1 MASSSSSRS
10 YKHDVFLSFRGEDT
24 RKTFVDHLYSALV
37 DRQIRTFKDDETF
50 LRGEFISPSLFKA
63 IEESR
68 IAVVIFSKNYANSS
82 WCLEELMHIMKCKD
96 EKELTVIPIFYGV
109 DPSDVRK
116 QRGDFGKAF
125 AQQEEEN
132 NNKVQLW
139 RNKLVD
145 ASKISGWEPKNIAN
159 GHESKA
165 IKEIADRILDRLF
178 SSHSYN
184 DEHLVGLTTRLQELK
199 SRLEIGS
206 SGVLMVGIWG
216 VGGSGKTTLASSLY
230 KEISCHF
237 QSKCIVDNIRVESS
251 KHGLEALQQK
261 ILLRVLNTKREVQS
275 VEEGK
280 GMIKNR
286 LCHTNVLLLLDDVS
300 DLEQLEALAGSHNW
314 FGSGSRVIITTRDE
328 HLLKTHKVDWV
339 YPITL
344 LSPDEA
350 MRLFKRHA
358 YNEKN
363 HPVEEF
369 ETLSLSVVSYA
380 NGLPLAL
387 KVLGTFLYDKDK
399 LEWISALDKLK
410 DFPDSKVMDILKISY
425 DGLEPYQ
432 KELFLDIAC
441 FFRGRFIGVAM
452 EILEA
457 CNFYPK
463 IGIKVLRQKALITI
477 VNGMFDMHDL
487 VQEMGQYIVRGK
499 HPKNPEKHS
508 RVWKNEEIRNICFG
522 HAASMKENDNIE
534 ALRYKGDSYNH
545 SSRMCKIV
553 SNMKKLRYVD
563 WDGYPASPFPKS
575 FQPTNLVVLKLSFS
589 VQKDLWNDDKHLPHL
604 KVLHLEYMWELL
616 NTPDFAGLPCLQNLT
631 LSSCSKLKEIHP
643 SLGNHT
649 SLKYVS
655 VSCCY
660 KLKMFPTIVHMENL
674 KTLEI
679 KSCPKICEF
688 PEIKANMKSLVKL
701 SLEYIGIEVLPS
713 TIGDHCANLISL
725 YLSYLDRLKS
735 IEFNFD
741 ALKHLKE
748 LELEG
753 LIQLEKT
760 RRQSFHQLLRSLRK
774 LDLGSCRLKD
784 SDFPITI
791 VDLPNLQVL
800 NLSNNDFSRLDF
812 NISQLTQLKFLNL
825 SRCEKL
831 LELPKLPS
839 SLTTLKASHC
849 KLLTTF
855 GDCHKNCKWLCQVS
869 LFGAGI
875 INDGERLLQSMLE
888 GKPIENDSMVLQ
900 LQGLEVAKG
909 FTPRPLRGKRFRLQ
923 LPENWCNDFC
933 GFLMCAITNYLDPMV
948 CMRRTMGDM
957 DSQDNVVWK
966 EDDSASKRSLVWY
979 VSFGSLRHTTWWDQT
994 CKAIS
999 FQIRDKY
1006 DRETTKECSGIAV
1019 RLVASKSRSGLTET
1033 STHSSGITPKF
1044 MIEDDSSSALVI
1056 SLVTSTNFTS

>member
-199 SRLEIGS
+199 SRLEIGP

-216 VGGSGKTTLASSLY
+216 VGGS
-230 KEISCHF
+230 
-237 QSKCIVDNIRVESS
+237 
-251 KHGLEALQQK
+251 
-261 ILLRVLNTKREVQS
+261 
-275 VEEGK
+275 
-280 GMIKNR
+280 
-286 LCHTNVLLLLDDVS
+286 
-300 DLEQLEALAGSHNW
+300 EALAGSHNW

-545 SSRMCKIV
+545 SSRICKIV

-589 VQKDLWNDDKHLPHL
+589 MQKDLWNGDKHLPHL

-701 SLEYIGIEVLPS
+701 CLEYIGIEVLPS

-725 YLSYLDRLKS
+725 YLSYLDHLKS

-760 RRQSFHQLLRSLRK
+760 RHQSFHQLLRSLRK

-831 LELPKLPS
+831 LELPELPS

-875 INDGERLLQSMLE
+875 INDGKRLLQSMLE

-957 DSQDNVVWK
+957 DSQDNVVW
-966 EDDSASKRSLVWY
+966 RMIVL
-979 VSFGSLRHTTWWDQT
+979 LN
-994 CKAIS
+994 
-999 FQIRDKY
+999 
-1006 DRETTKECSGIAV
+1006 V
-1019 RLVASKSRSGLTET
+1019 RWCGMFHLA
-1033 STHSSGITPKF
+1033 H
-1044 MIEDDSSSALVI
+1044 
-1056 SLVTSTNFTS
+1056 